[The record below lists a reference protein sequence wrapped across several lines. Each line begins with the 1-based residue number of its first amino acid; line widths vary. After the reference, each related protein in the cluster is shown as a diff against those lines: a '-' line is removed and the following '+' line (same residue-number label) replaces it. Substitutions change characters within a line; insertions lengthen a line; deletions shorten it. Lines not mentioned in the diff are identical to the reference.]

1 MCRWMGLLNG
11 QFSQIILPPQKN
23 PQNKTGF
30 LIDEVSSPADSLVPL
45 LKVLQSPDIN
55 FPLFCVS
62 STLYHCF
69 LGIES
74 KVLEASVSRP

>member
-1 MCRWMGLLNG
+1 MQVDGLDGLVKW
-11 QFSQIILPPQKN
+11 SALISYSLPP
-23 PQNKTGF
+23 P
-30 LIDEVSSPADSLVPL
+30 IDEVSSPADSLVPL
-45 LKVLQSPDIN
+45 LKVLQNPDIN

-62 STLYHCF
+62 STLYYFFF

>member
-11 QFSQIILPPQKN
+11 QFSQIILPPPKK
-23 PQNKTGF
+23 QNKTGF

-45 LKVLQSPDIN
+45 LKVLQNPDIN

-62 STLYHCF
+62 STLYHYF
-69 LGIES
+69 FWG
-74 KVLEASVSRP
+74 